1 MTTISIKPPLPPTQL
16 VVAFRACAGA
26 FGLVFLYSCGYN
38 LFLLTPSIY
47 LLQIYDRVLSS
58 RSTDTLLMLTMI
70 IAIAV
75 LVGSTLDIVRRA
87 ALSRIG
93 SWLDHRL
100 RPMVLTASFE
110 YAAHADTGAATEC
123 YRDLAAL
130 RQFLDS
136 PASSL
141 LFDVPWA
148 PVFLLLLFL
157 VHPLLG
163 TIGLLCAVALLLFAL
178 ATELATRAPLAHANL
193 ALSRSY
199 LRFATALKNI
209 EVIRAMGMQD
219 GAALIV
225 YRDAEMA
232 RRAQDIAMHRTE
244 IILGFSKSIRT
255 LAQILMMG
263 SATWL
268 VLVNSGSPGI
278 IFVASLLLGRGLAPI
293 EGAIGAWRSFMFA
306 RNAFNRLNR
315 MLIKVASEC
324 DARMVPLPEPNG
336 LVLDNVSYIKPF
348 ADRPILTDITLR
360 LAPGDCIAL
369 IGPSGSGK
377 STLGRIMAGVMPA
390 TSGYALL
397 GGVDISAL
405 RLCGGTCHVGYLP
418 QDIELFG
425 GAIKDVIGRLDG
437 GDPGKAIDAAKLVG
451 LHDAIMRL
459 PQGYET
465 DIGEGGNLLLRA
477 QRQQL
482 GLARAA
488 YGNPSLI
495 VLDDPN
501 SSLDYDGERM
511 LFTAIERMRSRGMT
525 VVIITHRMGILPVTN
540 KIAIMRNGMVAA
552 FGDSERIYETY
563 LQPPARTGT

>member
-1 MTTISIKPPLPPTQL
+1 MVTLSMKLSRPQTQL
-16 VVAFRACAGA
+16 VVALRACAGA

-38 LFLLTPSIY
+38 LFLLAPSIY

-58 RSTDTLLMLTMI
+58 RSADTLLMLTMI
-70 IAIAV
+70 IAVAV

-110 YAAHADTGAATEC
+110 YAARADAGSATEC
-123 YRDLAAL
+123 YRDLAVL

-141 LFDVPWA
+141 FFDVPWA

-163 TIGLLCAVALLLFAL
+163 TIGLLSAVALLLFAFL
-178 ATELATRAPLAHANL
+178 TELATQGPLARANL

-199 LRFATALKNI
+199 MRFASALKNI
-209 EVIRAMGMQD
+209 EVIRAMGMQY
-219 GAALIV
+219 GAALAV
-225 YRDAEMA
+225 YRDAETA

-244 IILGFSKSIRT
+244 IILGFSKAIRT

-268 VLVNSGSPGI
+268 VLASSSSPGI

-293 EGAIGAWRSFMFA
+293 EGAIGAWRSFTFA

-315 MLIKVASEC
+315 MLIAVAAER
-324 DARMVPLPEPNG
+324 DPRTVPQPEPNG
-336 LVLDNVSYIKPF
+336 LVLDNVGYTQPF
-348 ADRPILTDITLR
+348 ANRQILTGITLR
-360 LAPGDCIAL
+360 LAPGDCVAL

-377 STLGRIMAGVMPA
+377 STLGRVIAGVVQA
-390 TSGYALL
+390 TSGCALL

-405 RLCGGTCHVGYLP
+405 RLCGGTHHVGYLP

-437 GDPGKAIDAAKLVG
+437 GDPVKAIDAAKLVG
-451 LHDAIMRL
+451 LHEAIMRL

-511 LFTAIERMRSRGMT
+511 LFRAIERMKSRGMT

-540 KIAIMRNGMVAA
+540 KIAIMRGGTVAA
-552 FGDSERIYETY
+552 FGDSEQIYDTY
-563 LQPPARTGT
+563 LQPPSRTGT

>member
-1 MTTISIKPPLPPTQL
+1 MTTISIKPPRPPTQL
-16 VVAFRACAGA
+16 VVALRACAGA

-38 LFLLTPSIY
+38 LFLLAPSIY

-58 RSTDTLLMLTMI
+58 RSADTLLMLTMI
-70 IAIAV
+70 IAIGV
-75 LVGSTLDIVRRA
+75 VVGSTLDIVRRA

-100 RPMVLTASFE
+100 RPLVLTASFE
-110 YAAHADTGAATEC
+110 YAARADTGGATEC

-141 LFDVPWA
+141 FFDVPWA
-148 PVFLLLLFL
+148 PVFLFLLFL

-163 TIGLLCAVALLLFAL
+163 TIGLLSAVALLLFAFL
-178 ATELATRAPLAHANL
+178 TELATREPLAHANL

-199 LRFATALKNI
+199 IRFATALRNI

-219 GAALIV
+219 GAAMIV

-268 VLVNSGSPGI
+268 VLANNGSAGI

-293 EGAIGAWRSFMFA
+293 EGAIGAWRSFTFA

-315 MLIKVASEC
+315 MLISVASEH

-336 LVLDNVSYIKPF
+336 LVLDNVSYIRPF
-348 ADRPILTDITLR
+348 ANQPILTDITLR

-377 STLGRIMAGVMPA
+377 STLGRVMAGVVQA
-390 TSGYALL
+390 TSGCALL

-405 RLCGGTCHVGYLP
+405 RLCGGPATS
-418 QDIELFG
+418 DICRKTSNFSAE
-425 GAIKDVIGRLDG
+425 
-437 GDPGKAIDAAKLVG
+437 
-451 LHDAIMRL
+451 
-459 PQGYET
+459 
-465 DIGEGGNLLLRA
+465 
-477 QRQQL
+477 
-482 GLARAA
+482 
-488 YGNPSLI
+488 
-495 VLDDPN
+495 
-501 SSLDYDGERM
+501 
-511 LFTAIERMRSRGMT
+511 RSRM
-525 VVIITHRMGILPVTN
+525 
-540 KIAIMRNGMVAA
+540 
-552 FGDSERIYETY
+552 
-563 LQPPARTGT
+563 

>member
-1 MTTISIKPPLPPTQL
+1 MTTISIKPPRPPTQL
-16 VVAFRACAGA
+16 VVALRACAGA

-38 LFLLTPSIY
+38 LFLLAPSIY

-58 RSTDTLLMLTMI
+58 RSADTLLMLTMI
-70 IAIAV
+70 IAIGV
-75 LVGSTLDIVRRA
+75 MVGSTLDIVRRA

-110 YAAHADTGAATEC
+110 YAARADTGAATEC

-141 LFDVPWA
+141 FFDVPWA
-148 PVFLLLLFL
+148 PVFLFLLFL

-163 TIGLLCAVALLLFAL
+163 TIGLLSALALLLFAFL
-178 ATELATRAPLAHANL
+178 TDLATREPLAYANL

-199 LRFATALKNI
+199 IRFATALKNI

-268 VLVNSGSPGI
+268 VLANNGSAGI

-293 EGAIGAWRSFMFA
+293 EGAIGAWRSFTFA
-306 RNAFNRLNR
+306 RSAFNRLNR
-315 MLIKVASEC
+315 MLISVASEH

-348 ADRPILTDITLR
+348 ADRPILTGITLR

-377 STLGRIMAGVMPA
+377 STLGRVIAGVVQA
-390 TSGYALL
+390 TSGCALL

-405 RLCGGTCHVGYLP
+405 RLCGGTRHVGYLP

-451 LHDAIMRL
+451 LHEAIMRL

-511 LFTAIERMRSRGMT
+511 LFTAIERMKSRGMT

-552 FGDSERIYETY
+552 VGDSERIYETY
-563 LQPPARTGT
+563 LQPPSRTGT